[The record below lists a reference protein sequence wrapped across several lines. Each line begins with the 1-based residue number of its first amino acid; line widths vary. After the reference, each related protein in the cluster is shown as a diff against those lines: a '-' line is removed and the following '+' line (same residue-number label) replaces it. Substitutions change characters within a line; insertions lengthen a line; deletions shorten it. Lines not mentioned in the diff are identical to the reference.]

1 MEEQINSENQI
12 ISNVTEPVRKR
23 NNVADVFSIIL
34 FFLGIANAGMSLI
47 HPVLTVVLVFFIV
60 GCIVGAAICLT
71 KLNNKKGL
79 AIAAIVINSLALCIS
94 VFYIFIGIQLI
105 IAFFDPSIP
114 F

>member
-34 FFLGIANAGMSLI
+34 FFFGIANVGMSLI
-47 HPVLTVVLVFFIV
+47 RPELTIALVFVIV

-79 AIAAIVINSLALCIS
+79 AIASIVINSLALCVS
-94 VFYIFIGIQLI
+94 VFYIIVGIEFV
-105 IAFFDPSIP
+105 IALFDPSIP